1 MSRCGQNEKT
11 HIKNNVDTSVAF
23 ENRTLLTFFLL
34 DESASRYS
42 EWIALGRRDVQTPR
56 SLTVYRILP
65 IIIIFEGGLYLL
77 ANYFEQVVDVVK

>member
-42 EWIALGRRDVQTPR
+42 EWIALGSHVQTPR

>member
-11 HIKNNVDTSVAF
+11 HIKNFVDTSVAF

-42 EWIALGRRDVQTPR
+42 EWIALGSNVQTPR